1 LRRAAGALSA
11 APPSPPPPTTVWKR
25 DAEGFVSP
33 PPGRPS
39 GSVPPTRFR
48 SVWPLYGD
56 RVLSDEELE
65 ALIRAYPDGGWGC
78 DNCHTYGAG
87 TPESEDCPVCGEPLV
102 IWKRKDVAAVK
113 SYAGP
118 FDRFVDGPLLEV
130 PERTGKAISM
140 LFVAAIFTFLITLPI
155 ISLDLLNGIYSVAT
169 SPVAIIWYMSGV
181 YAAFVYPLV
190 HTGLIQTKS
199 KKKDGNQDSAQDEH
213 DQEQDQWNSK
223 YT

>member
-1 LRRAAGALSA
+1 
-11 APPSPPPPTTVWKR
+11 
-25 DAEGFVSP
+25 
-33 PPGRPS
+33 
-39 GSVPPTRFR
+39 
-48 SVWPLYGD
+48 
-56 RVLSDEELE
+56 
-65 ALIRAYPDGGWGC
+65 
-78 DNCHTYGAG
+78 
-87 TPESEDCPVCGEPLV
+87 
-102 IWKRKDVAAVK
+102 
-113 SYAGP
+113 
-118 FDRFVDGPLLEV
+118 
-130 PERTGKAISM
+130 M